1 MIVSMINPSDV
12 HSISEFKRNTPAYLK
27 RLKRT
32 GRPEVLTTNGESA
45 VVVQDS
51 KAYERQ
57 MLELEQR
64 RLEVLMLE
72 GLAGEARPTTPDEL
86 RSRLRSH
93 AVAIRR
99 AGK

>member
-1 MIVSMINPSDV
+1 MIKPSDV
-12 HSISEFKRNTPAYLK
+12 HPISEFKRNTPAYLK

-45 VVVQDS
+45 VVVQDAG
-51 KAYERQ
+51 AYERQ

-64 RLEVLMLE
+64 RIEVLMFE
-72 GLAGEARPTTPDEL
+72 ALAGDARETSPADL

-93 AVAIRR
+93 LRETGRPV
-99 AGK
+99 K